1 MSDNRSA
8 GTEAPVSGTALPGEP
23 EPGQPPIDID
33 TPTYRGDVIAAALCL
48 GFALIVYFLVIPA
61 QVYVPRAFVGTA
73 NSPAFLPKLICILL
87 AVLSAV
93 YLLNSIIAIR
103 REATQGHARMSDWA
117 IAGGM
122 VAICLAYVG
131 GILALG
137 LTLASA
143 VCVAG
148 TIYFFGER
156 RYVLIAGIAL
166 ILPALLW
173 YFFVKVANILLPEPG
188 LEILG
193 DGSAPSIGMA
203 AIVSVMQAA
212 GQMAGQMAGQ
222 IAGLS

>member
-1 MSDNRSA
+1 
-8 GTEAPVSGTALPGEP
+8 VPGVP
-23 EPGQPPIDID
+23 EPGQTPVDID
-33 TPTYRGDVIAAALCL
+33 TPTYRGDVIGAALCL
-48 GFALIVYFLVIPA
+48 CFALIVYFFVIPA

-87 AVLSAV
+87 AILSAV
-93 YLLNSIIAIR
+93 YLVNSIIAIR
-103 REATQGHARMSDWA
+103 REAPQGRARMSDWA
-117 IAGGM
+117 IAGGT

-156 RYVLIAGIAL
+156 RYVLICAIAL

-193 DGSAPSIGMA
+193 DGGASDIGMT
-203 AIVSVMQAA
+203 AIVSVVQA
-212 GQMAGQMAGQ
+212 AGQ
-222 IAGLS
+222 IAGLT